1 MPDIT
6 MCTGNCPVNEY
17 CYRYMAEA
25 DPYWQSYSML
35 EEVCI
40 PYGYSEII
48 PYKKRIKEDEDS
60 NSIDYTLDDFLL
72 AEIHKIIDCELN

>member
-6 MCTGNCPVNEY
+6 MCTGNCPVKEN

-25 DPYWQSYSML
+25 DPFGQSYSML

-40 PYGYSEII
+40 PNGYSEMI
-48 PYKKRIKEDEDS
+48 PYKKSVKEDKINS
-60 NSIDYTLDDFLL
+60 NISYTLDDFLL
-72 AEIHKIIDCELN
+72 DEIHKTMNNESN